1 MIMLNASNVPS
12 TLRALSVDE
21 LDQVS
26 GGKGKKAFYVTVERC
41 TTTVG
46 PGGKETQT
54 CKTVSE
60 TIL

>member
-1 MIMLNASNVPS
+1 MFKASEILSGV
-12 TLRALSVDE
+12 RALTIDE

-26 GGKGKKAFYVTVERC
+26 GGKGKKAFYVMVERC

-46 PGGKETQT
+46 GDGKEVQT

>member
-1 MIMLNASNVPS
+1 MFKANEILSGV
-12 TLRALSVDE
+12 RALSTDE

-26 GGKGKKAFYVTVERC
+26 GGKGKKAWYVQVERC

-46 PGGKETQT
+46 NDGKEVQT

>member
-1 MIMLNASNVPS
+1 MFKASEILRGV
-12 TLRALSVDE
+12 RALTIDE

-26 GGKGKKAFYVTVERC
+26 GGKGKKAWYVQVERC

-46 PGGKETQT
+46 TDGKEVQK

-60 TIL
+60 AIM

>member
-1 MIMLNASNVPS
+1 MFKASEILSGV
-12 TLRALSVDE
+12 RALTIDE

-26 GGKGKKAFYVTVERC
+26 GGKGKKAFYVQVERC

-46 PGGKETQT
+46 NDGKEVQS

-60 TIL
+60 NFL